1 MPGKDNCF
9 SDATSRNPVERPD
22 ESIDQYPD
30 STFLHSLHISDE
42 RQDTMETE
50 LAAVAASDFRA
61 VTWELVR
68 RESSHDQQIQSL
80 ISYMTAGMPTTS
92 NGLPVELQQ
101 FWQLRND
108 LYVIDGVVLFKQRV
122 LVPKT
127 LRSEI
132 LQSLHSAH
140 QGMTAMNERAK
151 TEVYWPGI
159 TVTFRLYVMAAMI
172 VTEQLPHRLVFLQL
186 RR

>member
-1 MPGKDNCF
+1 MPGKD
-9 SDATSRNPVERPD
+9 RNPVECPD

-68 RESSHDQQIQSL
+68 RESSHDQQLQSL

-92 NGLPVELQQ
+92 NGELQQ

-127 LRSEI
+127 LRSK
-132 LQSLHSAH
+132 A
-140 QGMTAMNERAK
+140 
-151 TEVYWPGI
+151 
-159 TVTFRLYVMAAMI
+159 
-172 VTEQLPHRLVFLQL
+172 
-186 RR
+186 